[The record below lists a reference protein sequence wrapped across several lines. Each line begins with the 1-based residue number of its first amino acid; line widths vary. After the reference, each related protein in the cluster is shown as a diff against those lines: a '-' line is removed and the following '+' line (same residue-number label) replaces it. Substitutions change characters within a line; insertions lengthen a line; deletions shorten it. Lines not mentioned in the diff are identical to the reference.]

1 VVRLCEAARERYGFN
16 DFKLKGGVLSADE
29 EMEAIVAMHERFP
42 DARITLDPN
51 GAWSLK
57 DAIRVCRD
65 KHGVLAYAEDPC
77 GAENGFSGREVMA
90 EFRRATGLPTAT
102 NMIATDWRQMA
113 HSIQLQSVDIPLADP
128 HFWTMQGS
136 VRVAQLCEMFGL
148 TWGSHSNNHF
158 DISLAM
164 FTHVGAAAPGKVTAI
179 DTHWIWQDGQRL
191 TKDPLK
197 IEGGKIR
204 IPSKSRAWA
213 SRSISAELEKA
224 HQAYKNMGLGARDD
238 AAAMQFLVPN
248 WTFDNKRPCL
258 VRRTR
263 PIRRQAHHRRGAL
276 PGGRV
281 DRRDRPRHR
290 PEDHG
295 ALRPALDRRQPSR
308 RHRRHRRLDGQARG
322 ARWLHAAGGLD
333 RRVRGQPLPA
343 EALAYDPS
351 KDFDLLTVA
360 VRAPNVLVASSN
372 VKANTVQELI
382 AYLKQNPGKVTFAS
396 SGNGSSDHLT
406 AELFWQKSGTSG
418 LHVPYKGGA
427 PAITDLLGGQT
438 DVSFVNINTA
448 LPHQDRQAEG
458 AGRHRRAARRRPAEV
473 PTLAEAGVPGRR
485 HLFLAGHRRTERA
498 AEGREGQAAR
508 RHRRRAQRAGLKAK
522 LVEQGFEIVANTPEQ
537 FEQFLATELARWRKQ
552 VIEVGKI
559 TAD

>member
-1 VVRLCEAARERYGFN
+1 MTTYVSGAPVVTDLRVVPVAGRDSMLLNLSGAHGPWFTRNIVLLTDSAGNTGLGEVPGGEKIRQTIEDAKPLVVGKTLGEYNNVLNAMRRAFADRDAGGRGTQTFDLRTTIHAVTAVESALLDLLGQFMNVPVAALLGDGMQRDAVEMLGYLFYVGDRKRTNLDYRSEPGAGNAWFRLRNEEALTPDAVVRLCEAARERYGFD
-16 DFKLKGGVLSADE
+16 DFKLKGGVLSADA
-29 EMEAIVAMHERFP
+29 EMDAVVAMHERFP

-51 GAWSLK
+51 GAWSLAE
-57 DAIRVCRD
+57 AIRVCRD

-191 TKDPLK
+191 TREPLK

-204 IPSKSRAWA
+204 IPSRPGLG
-213 SRSISAELEKA
+213 IEIDPAELEKA

-258 VRRTR
+258 VR
-263 PIRRQAHHRRGAL
+263 
-276 PGGRV
+276 
-281 DRRDRPRHR
+281 
-290 PEDHG
+290 
-295 ALRPALDRRQPSR
+295 
-308 RHRRHRRLDGQARG
+308 
-322 ARWLHAAGGLD
+322 
-333 RRVRGQPLPA
+333 
-343 EALAYDPS
+343 
-351 KDFDLLTVA
+351 
-360 VRAPNVLVASSN
+360 
-372 VKANTVQELI
+372 
-382 AYLKQNPGKVTFAS
+382 
-396 SGNGSSDHLT
+396 
-406 AELFWQKSGTSG
+406 
-418 LHVPYKGGA
+418 
-427 PAITDLLGGQT
+427 
-438 DVSFVNINTA
+438 
-448 LPHQDRQAEG
+448 
-458 AGRHRRAARRRPAEV
+458 
-473 PTLAEAGVPGRR
+473 
-485 HLFLAGHRRTERA
+485 
-498 AEGREGQAAR
+498 
-508 RHRRRAQRAGLKAK
+508 
-522 LVEQGFEIVANTPEQ
+522 
-537 FEQFLATELARWRKQ
+537 
-552 VIEVGKI
+552 
-559 TAD
+559 